1 MGQLVFVDCER
12 SAFTN
17 FKQYPIPIRVKFT
30 IYFAVELLTFGLCLQ
45 CMNVDFIHRIFVFH
59 RKYMKSFGI
68 GQSFFP
74 IPKIIPIFARQK
86 LNPL

>member
-1 MGQLVFVDCER
+1 MTGQLVFENCER

-30 IYFAVELLTFGLCLQ
+30 IYFAVELLSFGLRLKCLDV
-45 CMNVDFIHRIFVFH
+45 NSVHNDSVFH

-68 GQSFFP
+68 
-74 IPKIIPIFARQK
+74 
-86 LNPL
+86 